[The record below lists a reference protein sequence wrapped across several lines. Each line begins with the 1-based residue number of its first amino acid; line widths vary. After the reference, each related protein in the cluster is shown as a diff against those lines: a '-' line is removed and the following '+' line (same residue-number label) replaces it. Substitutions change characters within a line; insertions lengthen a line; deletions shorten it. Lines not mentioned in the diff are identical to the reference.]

1 MWYYYR
7 YDWFRNYKITLWP
20 LNSIALGTEIFEF
33 LLFYSFFFFFTLPVL
48 TTYILMATASLI
60 HASCGYSLRLGGS
73 NNRNGAHGPLG
84 SSTSFSCSCCSSTNL
99 NFSSGN
105 WSLSSLRCSFL
116 FLFSSLIRKISNSNW
131 CWKFS
136 AVLLLSFWNWKSQIY
151 SCLCDGL
158 MFEWRFWFI

>member
-1 MWYYYR
+1 MSQKQREWPERERRKLQNGQSMGCWLLLCGTTTAMIDFEIIKLR
-7 YDWFRNYKITLWP
+7 YGHWIASHWEPRFSNFCYFTL
-20 LNSIALGTEIFEF
+20 
-33 LLFYSFFFFFTLPVL
+33 FFFFTLPVL

-105 WSLSSLRCSFL
+105 WSLSSLRCSVL
-116 FLFSSLIRKISNSNW
+116 FF
-131 CWKFS
+131 FHP
-136 AVLLLSFWNWKSQIY
+136 
-151 SCLCDGL
+151 
-158 MFEWRFWFI
+158 

>member
-1 MWYYYR
+1 MSQKQREWPERKGKKLQNGQSMCCWLLAAGCWLLLCGTTTAMIDFEIIKLRYGHWIASHWEPRFSNFCYYY
-7 YDWFRNYKITLWP
+7 
-20 LNSIALGTEIFEF
+20 
-33 LLFYSFFFFFTLPVL
+33 FFFLVTLPVL

-84 SSTSFSCSCCSSTNL
+84 SSTSFSCSCCSSANL

-116 FLFSSLIRKISNSNW
+116 FSF
-131 CWKFS
+131 F
-136 AVLLLSFWNWKSQIY
+136 VLN
-151 SCLCDGL
+151 
-158 MFEWRFWFI
+158 

>member
-1 MWYYYR
+1 MLR
-7 YDWFRNYKITLWP
+7 KIKLKIINKCPKNNGSDLKGKGENYKMGRAWAAGCWLLLCGTTTAMIDFEIIKLRYGHW
-20 LNSIALGTEIFEF
+20 IASHWEPRFSNF
-33 LLFYSFFFFFTLPVL
+33 CYFSFFFFFTLPVL

-116 FLFSSLIRKISNSNW
+116 FF
-131 CWKFS
+131 F
-136 AVLLLSFWNWKSQIY
+136 FHP
-151 SCLCDGL
+151 
-158 MFEWRFWFI
+158 